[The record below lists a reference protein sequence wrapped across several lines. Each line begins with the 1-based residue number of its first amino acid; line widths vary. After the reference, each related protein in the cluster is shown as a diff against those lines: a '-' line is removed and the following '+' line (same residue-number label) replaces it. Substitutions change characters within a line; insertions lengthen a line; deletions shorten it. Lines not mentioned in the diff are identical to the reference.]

1 MVISQNIKKGIDVIK
16 TYVNNIASKPGI
28 YKMICKSGEIIYIG
42 KAKNLK
48 KRVSQY
54 ANINNLSYR
63 LKRMVSLI
71 YRIDILFTKSEVEA
85 LILES
90 DLIKNIKPKYNIA
103 LKDDKSFPYIILDK
117 KHDFPKIKKFRG
129 KKNDESIFYGPFLS
143 VDKLDKVIVELQKL
157 FLVRNCTDYYFTT
170 RKRPCLMYQIKRCSA
185 PCVSKITKEDY
196 QVQVN
201 NLKKFLSGKSK
212 DLTSEFIK
220 EMDNMSD
227 NMEYEG
233 AAVIRD
239 KIKLLNYIQSKSIFQ
254 GFSSRN
260 IDIFVYKEDI
270 SIQKY
275 CIKTYVIRDGH
286 SFGDKCEFFDK
297 NPLETGT
304 EVIYKY
310 IIAFYQ
316 NNDLPNE
323 IWCNDN
329 KVMFDIIIQAINK
342 QKSSQ
347 IKILSPKNND
357 DKKIFNFVID
367 NTQEEFKKY
376 RYGYLAKIDIFK
388 DLMNKFDLSYIPER
402 IEVYDNSHNHG
413 ANPVG
418 CVVVIGQDGFIKNEY
433 RKYKIKLGKCMDDYQ
448 MLREVIR
455 RRFKNI
461 SYANLPDLILI
472 DGGKGQLTSTIDE
485 FEKLDIHNINVVAM
499 SKGVNRN
506 SGREFFHQK
515 DKSSFQI
522 DKNNKT
528 LLFLQ
533 NIRDEAH
540 RYAITTHRNLMRKNL
555 QKSELDSIKGIG
567 LKRKKSLFL
576 HFNSINDLKLATE
589 DEIAKIKGINKKLA
603 KNIFQYIHNL
613 D

>member
-1 MVISQNIKKGIDVIK
+1 MNQNIKKGIDVIK
-16 TYVNNIASKPGI
+16 ACVNNLASKPGI

-54 ANINNLSYR
+54 ANINNLPYR
-63 LKRMVSLI
+63 LKRMISLI
-71 YRIDILFTKSEVEA
+71 YKIDILFTKSEIEA
-85 LILES
+85 LILEA
-90 DLIKNIKPKYNIA
+90 DLIKSIKPKYNIA

-117 KHDFPKIKKFRG
+117 NHDFPKIKKFRG
-129 KKNDESIFYGPFLS
+129 KKNDASIFYGPFLS

-185 PCVSKITKEDY
+185 PCVGKITKQDY
-196 QVQVN
+196 QIQVN
-201 NLKKFLSGKSK
+201 SLKKFLSGKSQ
-212 DLTSEFIK
+212 DLISELIK
-220 EMDNMSD
+220 EMDCMSND
-227 NMEYEG
+227 MQYEE

-239 KIKLLNYIQSKSIFQ
+239 KIKLLNYIKSKSIFQ
-254 GFSSRN
+254 GFSSKN
-260 IDIFVYKEDI
+260 IDIFIYKEDI

-297 NPLETGT
+297 NPLETVE

-316 NNDLPNE
+316 NNYMPNE
-323 IWCNDN
+323 IWCNN
-329 KVMFDIIIQAINK
+329 KIKYEIIKQAINK
-342 QKSSQ
+342 QQSSPA
-347 IKILSPKNND
+347 KVLYPKNNN

-376 RYGYLAKIDIFK
+376 RYNYLAKIDIFK
-388 DLMNKFDLSYIPER
+388 DLMNKFDLSYIPEK

-418 CVVVIGQDGFIKNEY
+418 CVVVVGQDGFIKNEY
-433 RKYKIKLGKCMDDYQ
+433 RKYKIKLEKCMDDYQ

-461 SYANLPDLILI
+461 NHTNLPDLVLI
-472 DGGKGQLTSTIDE
+472 DGGKGQLTSVMDE
-485 FEKLDIHNINVVAM
+485 FKKLDIHNINVVAM
-499 SKGVNRN
+499 SKGINRN
-506 SGREFFHQK
+506 SGREFFHK
-515 DKSSFQI
+515 ESKSSFQI

-555 QKSELDSIKGIG
+555 KKSELDSIKGIG
-567 LKRKKSLFL
+567 LKRRKSLFL
-576 HFNSINDLKLATE
+576 HFNSINDLKLASE
-589 DEIAKIKGINKKLA
+589 DEIAKIKGINKELA

-613 D
+613 E

>member
-1 MVISQNIKKGIDVIK
+1 MNQNIKKGIDVIK
-16 TYVNNIASKPGI
+16 ACVNNLASKPGI

-54 ANINNLSYR
+54 ANINNLPYR
-63 LKRMVSLI
+63 LKRMISLI
-71 YRIDILFTKSEVEA
+71 YKIDILFTKSEIEA
-85 LILES
+85 LILEA
-90 DLIKNIKPKYNIA
+90 DLIKSIKPKYNIA

-117 KHDFPKIKKFRG
+117 NHNFPKIKKFRG
-129 KKNDESIFYGPFLS
+129 KKNEASIFYGPFLS
-143 VDKLDKVIVELQKL
+143 VEKLDKVIVELQKL

-185 PCVSKITKEDY
+185 PCVGKITKEDY
-196 QVQVN
+196 QIQVN
-201 NLKKFLSGKSK
+201 SLKKFLSGKSQ
-212 DLTSEFIK
+212 DLISELIK
-220 EMDNMSD
+220 EMDCMSNNMQ
-227 NMEYEG
+227 YEG

-239 KIKLLNYIQSKSIFQ
+239 KIKLLNYIKSKSIFQ

-260 IDIFVYKEDI
+260 IDIFIYKEDI
-270 SIQKY
+270 AIQKY

-297 NPLETGT
+297 NPLETID

-316 NNDLPNE
+316 NNYMPNE
-323 IWCNDN
+323 IWCNN
-329 KVMFDIIIQAINK
+329 KIKYEVIKQAINK
-342 QKSSQ
+342 QQSYQTKV
-347 IKILSPKNND
+347 LYPKNSGD
-357 DKKIFNFVID
+357 EKIFNFVID

-376 RYGYLAKIDIFK
+376 RYNYLAKIDIFK
-388 DLMNKFDLSYIPER
+388 DLMNKFDLSYIPEK

-418 CVVVIGQDGFIKNEY
+418 CVVVVGQDGFIKNEY
-433 RKYKIKLGKCMDDYQ
+433 RKYKIKLEKCMDDYQ

-461 SYANLPDLILI
+461 NYTNLPDLVLI
-472 DGGKGQLTSTIDE
+472 DGGKGQLTSVMDE
-485 FEKLDIHNINVVAM
+485 FKKLDIHNINVVAM
-499 SKGVNRN
+499 SKGINRN

-515 DKSSFQI
+515 SKSSFQI

-555 QKSELDSIKGIG
+555 KKSELDSIKGIG
-567 LKRKKSLFL
+567 LKRRKSLFL
-576 HFNSINDLKLATE
+576 HFNSINDLKLASE
-589 DEIAKIKGINKKLA
+589 DEIAKIKGINKELA

-613 D
+613 E